1 MHDYKK
7 LNSYVESL
15 QSCDDELQYDEL
27 FTDFYLEL
35 SDIWSSKGVIGSL
48 AYKYHLDADEVL
60 SIANI
65 KILDVIKT
73 FNTSQGHFY
82 HYLSASIANAC
93 KQRAKEN
100 NKHANANVSSF
111 ETSMEDNPAF
121 IPYIPHANAEG
132 DAVEFLQKESEQH
145 KLPTSLLE
153 SEQCRLLT
161 SLLERADDKC
171 RQAVAA
177 LSKSKSYREV
187 AKHLGISHPAAKRRV
202 EKVAKQFNSDVH
214 GSIYDYLTVPT
225 TNAYSA

>member
-1 MHDYKK
+1 LHNYKK

-15 QSCDDELQYDEL
+15 QSCDDDLQYDEL

-48 AYKYHLDADEVL
+48 AYKYRLDADDVL

-100 NKHANANVSSF
+100 NKHAKANVSSF
-111 ETSMEDNPAF
+111 ETSMEDDPSI
-121 IPYIPHANAEG
+121 IPFIPHANAEEE
-132 DAVEFLQKESEQH
+132 AIEYLQKESEQY
-145 KLPTSLLE
+145 
-153 SEQCRLLT
+153 QLLT
-161 SLLERADDKC
+161 SLLERADEKC
-171 RQAVAA
+171 QQAVAA
-177 LSKSKSYREV
+177 LSKSNSYRAI
-187 AKHLGISHPAAKRRV
+187 AKQLGISHPAAKRRV
-202 EKVAKQFNSDVH
+202 EKVAKQFNTTEY
-214 GSIYDYLTVPT
+214 GSIYDYFTVPT
-225 TNAYSA
+225 VSIKTA